1 MTITRKYI
9 LICHYSSDSK
19 ETIYESARCESST
32 RKETIFRLIRWARQR
47 ADSCQIPG
55 CQCRYDTA
63 LISSE
68 MTPEMK
74 ASGKYDNMVEVR

>member
-1 MTITRKYI
+1 MTRTRKYI

-19 ETIYESARCESST
+19 ENTYESAWCERST
-32 RKETIFRLIRWARQR
+32 HKEIIFRLIRWARQR

-63 LISSE
+63 VISGE

-74 ASGKYDNMVEVR
+74 ASGKYDNMVEAK